1 MNIQR
6 EGHIHRIGAIDDHAA
21 LLSGLA
27 SILGETSDLELSIFA
42 ADVDDFLRL
51 LETQTLP
58 IDLVLLDL
66 RLSDGTT
73 PTENL
78 TRLGVLDLPVLAY
91 TSGDVP
97 RLVAEAAAAPSV
109 VGMLR
114 KSEPPSELISA
125 IRAALRG
132 EVVASADWAAALA
145 TGPQRMAAGLTEREV
160 QVLELY
166 AAGEKAVRVAYELGI
181 TRDTVLDHV
190 RRIRSKYA
198 AAGRPAHTKV
208 DLYRRALEDGVLAV
222 DP

>member
-1 MNIQR
+1 MQR
-6 EGHIHRIGAIDDHAA
+6 KVQKYSIGAIDDHAA
-21 LLSGLA
+21 LLAGLA
-27 SILGETSDLELSIFA
+27 SILGETLDLELSIMA
-42 ADVDDFLRL
+42 SDVDDFVRL
-51 LETQTLP
+51 LETQASP

-73 PTENL
+73 PTDNL
-78 TRLGVLDLPVLAY
+78 ARLGVLDLPVLAY

-97 RLVAEAAAAPSV
+97 SLVAEAAASSV

-114 KSEPPSELISA
+114 KSEPPSVLISA
-125 IRAALRG
+125 IRAALHG

-145 TGPQRMAAGLTEREV
+145 TGPQREAAGLTMREA

-166 AAGEKAVRVAYELGI
+166 AAGEKAVRVAYELNI

-190 RRIRSKYA
+190 RRIRTKYA

-208 DLYRRALEDGVLAV
+208 DLYRRALEDGILVV

>member
-1 MNIQR
+1 MGLPR
-6 EGHIHRIGAIDDHAA
+6 ERQVRRLGAIDDHAA
-21 LLSGLA
+21 LLVGLA
-27 SILGETSDLELSIFA
+27 SILDDVPDLELSIMA
-42 ADVDDFLRL
+42 PDVDDFVRL
-51 LETQTLP
+51 LEAQATP

-78 TRLGVLDLPVLAY
+78 ARLSALRLPVLAY

-97 RLVAEAAAAPSV
+97 GLVVEAAALSV
-109 VGMLR
+109 LGMLR
-114 KSEPPSELISA
+114 KSEPPAVLIEA
-125 IRAALRG
+125 IRTALRG

-145 TGPQRMAAGLTEREV
+145 VGPQRASVGLTAREE

-166 AAGEKAVRVAYELGI
+166 AMGEKAVRVAYELGI
-181 TRDTVLDHV
+181 SRDTVLDHV
-190 RRIRSKYA
+190 RKIRLKYA

-208 DLYRRALEDGVLAV
+208 DLYRRALEDGVLVV